1 MQAKVLAILM
11 VLGCSVLAAV
21 GQIFL
26 KMGSAGVSGNLLSWL
41 TNTKLI
47 LGIALYAIS
56 TIIFGRA
63 LKLGEVSVLYPIIA
77 ASYIWVAIL
86 ASLFLGEQFSI
97 MRWAGIGLIV
107 LGIVFIIR

>member
-26 KMGSAGVSGNLLSWL
+26 KMGSAGVSSNLLSWL

-47 LGIALYAIS
+47 IGIGLYAIS
-56 TIIFGRA
+56 TIIFILA
-63 LKLGEVSVLYPIIA
+63 LRLGDVSLLYPVIA
-77 ASYIWVAIL
+77 ASYVWVAIL
-86 ASLFLGEQFSI
+86 ASLFLGEPFTT
-97 MRWAGIGLIV
+97 MRWIGMGLIF